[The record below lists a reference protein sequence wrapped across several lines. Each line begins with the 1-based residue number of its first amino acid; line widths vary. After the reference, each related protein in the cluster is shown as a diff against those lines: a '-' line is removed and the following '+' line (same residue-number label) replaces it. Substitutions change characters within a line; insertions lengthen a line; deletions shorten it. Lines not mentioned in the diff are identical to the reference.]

1 VLSLLVVLGA
11 IYASWSGRSRIADGI
26 PQRSELLLAT
36 FREHGGSF
44 DCALSKLPLMA
55 NSVTV
60 RFPFALL
67 RVRVAGADQWVRCYI
82 NLLN

>member
-1 VLSLLVVLGA
+1 MPRGRGDPGLLMEFP
-11 IYASWSGRSRIADGI
+11 S
-26 PQRSELLLAT
+26 SELLLAT